1 MRLDPVFVVA
11 PKPKPPTMPTRRAF
25 LLAGATFTFGAAV
38 GGACGYSVGAERA
51 VGDAGEEDLA
61 SSGDHELDELRRLA
75 VKAPIEE
82 LVEKRMIFLNS
93 FTKVYPRDPYL
104 WTGAGRLA
112 KATIAGQ
119 PFSDRRL
126 FARFLAQ
133 IIEGS
138 DPKYAGE
145 LRPLAAELRK
155 VE

>member
-25 LLAGATFTFGAAV
+25 VLAGATFTFGAVV
-38 GGACGYSVGAERA
+38 GGACGYSVGATRP
-51 VGDAGEEDLA
+51 AGEEELA
-61 SSGDHELDELRRLA
+61 PSGDHELDELRRLA

-93 FTKVYPRDPYL
+93 FTKVYPEDPYL
-104 WTGAGRLA
+104 WKGAGRLA
-112 KATIAGQ
+112 KATIAGHMF
-119 PFSDRRL
+119 PDRRL

-138 DPKYAGE
+138 DPKYASE
-145 LRPLAAELRK
+145 FRPLAVELRK